1 MRYTAAFMGVMRRIG
16 DEDPPFR
23 YGIGDADVVTTG
35 RGQFAMYDE
44 GFAESGDVIVQI
56 QIVQKFDPGSLGPLP
71 VDRLPS
77 PAVAEEMVA
86 GPVDAVALYRPY
98 HEFREAWGIFVYE
111 RRFFELAASLAA
123 HCSTSTG
130 LLAPFVLRQVIA
142 HEQVHF
148 AWEVAGTEIEDILG
162 EPAYR
167 PYLIKR
173 RDGQSPWTTGRLEE
187 VLASHAEVRYAR
199 GAESR
204 RRNVPAP
211 AGYSKA
217 VAGSL
222 ARVGARYADWEEASR
237 RDEPIRAALATM
249 IAGWPDRHM
258 GRWGRLQAPEMR
270 QAPVFW
276 VGSPA
281 TLASLAGK
289 PGRVMPPSRAAFEDW
304 ARTIMGAE
312 IRHDRHMQMQKRVH
326 VGRRAA
332 AYAAAPDWLVADDA
346 DSMAQLFDAVDA
358 AELFAASTERRR
370 PRPPDQPLGSRY
382 ARRFPSG
389 RALGTRSLP
398 GPSRPRPVRRGRR

>member
-1 MRYTAAFMGVMRRIG
+1 MRYPDAFIEVMGRIG

-35 RGQFAMYDE
+35 RGQFAMYEE
-44 GFAESGDVIVQI
+44 GFAESGDVIMQI
-56 QIVQKFDPGSLGPLP
+56 QIVQKFDPGSLEPLP
-71 VDRLPS
+71 VDRL
-77 PAVAEEMVA
+77 
-86 GPVDAVALYRPY
+86 
-98 HEFREAWGIFVYE
+98 
-111 RRFFELAASLAA
+111 

-199 GAESR
+199 SAER
-204 RRNVPAP
+204 RQRRAPAP

-222 ARVGARYADWEEASR
+222 ARVGPPYADWEEASR
-237 RDEPIRAALATM
+237 HDEPIRAALATM

-281 TLASLAGK
+281 TFASLGAK
-289 PGRVMPPSRAAFEDW
+289 QRRLMPPTRVAFEQW
-304 ARTIMGAE
+304 AQEIMGAE
-312 IRHDRHMQMQKRVH
+312 IRRDPSMQMDKRVRFG
-326 VGRRAA
+326 GREA
-332 AYAAAPDWLVADDA
+332 AYAAAPDWLAAGDA
-346 DSMAQLFDAVDA
+346 DSMAQLFDAADA
-358 AELFAASTERRR
+358 AELFAAITERRR
-370 PRPPDQPLGSRY
+370 PRPPDPPLRRPR

-389 RALGTRSLP
+389 RPIPPLP
-398 GPSRPRPVRRGRR
+398 GPPRRPRRRGRR